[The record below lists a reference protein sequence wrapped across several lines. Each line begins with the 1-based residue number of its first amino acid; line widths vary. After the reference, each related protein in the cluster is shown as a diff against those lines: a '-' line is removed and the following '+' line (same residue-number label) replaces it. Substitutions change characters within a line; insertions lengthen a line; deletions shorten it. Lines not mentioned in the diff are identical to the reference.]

1 MVTYGEYKDK
11 KNTYGVIM
19 RTLKNFTEI
28 VFFLNGQVYQAYK
41 KEGTDEYA
49 YGSDDAKNLWL
60 LITKGLVECHASGK
74 KQNGT
79 PGPFYL
85 GTVVNFEF
93 IKNKVSYNISRYNDH
108 ELAYV
113 YIEHPDKGIEVK
125 LEFFANPEEGYREPV
140 EIFPQNIPYI
150 KLTKVEKFSKE
161 IELSDIINNGE
172 DEIVVRSVEEIALT
186 KEDVT
191 WLQKKKYFI
200 VNDDEKAEQ
209 LFRYLDT
216 FEGPISYDTE
226 TTGLRINCFGKIN
239 SEYSRTLEEYN
250 SQNPDNQIPA
260 DRLVGIIFCVE
271 PNVSYYFPCFN
282 RKFDNLYQ
290 NPDSPVRKKII
301 ANTKARYTI
310 GDFRDKQGDMA
321 EYVRNTVPEDFRLDV
336 ILMERVRDILEKKH
350 IVAHNGSF
358 EWKVGWLFE
367 IDTNLKDDT
376 MLLHQLL
383 YKFRSTT
390 SNRGEPSNLK
400 YLSKVELGIDQ
411 WELSDFFPGYKEQEG
426 EVKQKAGKK
435 STKSK
440 IDFSYMT
447 YEGTRI
453 YAPTD
458 GDCTLQL
465 FIKYKSDMIKNHP
478 EQLYIYGVEVLVACA
493 VAYMEFYGHRID
505 ESQIEA
511 ARDKTKANM
520 AIIESQFRQAI
531 SYSSEA
537 ELKQYE
543 VVTAIRNT
551 VEGTK
556 EPSKELMDEFRAE
569 VEELQ
574 SIMDNDEE
582 NVISITS
589 PAQVSSLFYDKL
601 GIPFSG
607 EKKSVDKKAIKALMQ
622 IKDEQGNLKY
632 PVVALYSKYRKEH
645 TLLTKFFDN
654 LVYYTY
660 PGGIIF
666 SSYGQIS
673 TATGRMSCK
682 KPNAQQ
688 YPKVVTSIVKPR
700 PGYAM
705 MDADYSQI
713 EYRVLVAMSGEKFL
727 ADLFIDPDND
737 YHTLMASLMYGVPYA
752 SVTKQMRSDAKSF
765 NFGIP
770 YGMGLGSLA
779 ILLKGVSTPATREEA
794 KQKYE
799 LYFKDQPNVRRF
811 FEKVKEMAQVN
822 RYTRTYWNRYRFY
835 SFEDADGN
843 VNEAR
848 KAAAL
853 RQAGNATIQGCLGGG
868 TLIQTENFGIVPIE
882 SIVGRKLRVWDG
894 EKWTTGDITYSGKK
908 RKCVVTFST
917 GQKMV
922 CSPIHKFLVRSP
934 SGKDRFI
941 ECQHLRSKAT
951 SSNPHKVVI
960 SHGYSSFKGN
970 TDKFEFGVLLGRLA
984 VSCNSY
990 TLGLRKLLGMLKKSV
1005 STEEFEK
1012 FSSLSI
1018 LLNKAIIAGGDVQLN
1033 GRDTELLK
1041 VVYRNGIDK
1050 RVFNNSEILR
1060 GFLSGVFD
1068 ISLNLTMLSPRLEL
1082 EFYNKKHNLQKF
1094 CEDIQ
1099 RALLFFGIKA
1109 RHKVESIY
1117 NSPDCHSH
1125 RIVIDTFDV
1134 PRFLELIKPG
1144 NTVAVTEL
1152 QKKRDRLRKNRTQP
1166 RQERPYYS
1174 STIAVESVEITDEYI
1189 DMYDVCNTDNGYYV
1203 ADGVVTHNTAA
1214 DIFKIAVAR
1223 NFTYIRKNNLFG
1235 LMLIVNMVHDE
1246 QLFEI
1251 NIEKLNMQRLLRDI
1265 GINMSFDVEGFP
1277 PLYIGAG
1284 VGHTWYEAK
1293 DKMAEIHPYLLKELS
1308 AEADNLPIWADTP
1321 STEQEVVDYFSK
1333 RVDDYRERTI
1343 IEYVMN
1349 EENYHKPLHPAIGA
1363 LLNLQFT
1370 YGHSKSKE
1378 NLSDNDFTELCLEEF
1393 IKHHDINGIDA
1404 SFFKASEVTEDIQQE
1419 DSEYDDD
1426 SDEDGEIDLNNVE
1439 ISSSAFTLI
1448 DESDIIYGTSI
1459 HDYIKTFGLVLSA
1472 RHKICGIDLRNL
1484 SYKKK
1489 EELIEFLSK
1498 YNCEQN
1504 DEGAMQI
1511 VFLNDSNVLNKTGIY
1526 VRNLSQDTLAEKV
1539 G

>member
-1 MVTYGEYKDK
+1 MITYGEYKDK

-125 LEFFANPEEGYREPV
+125 LEFFAKPEEGYREPV

-150 KLTKVEKFSKE
+150 KLTRVEKSSKE

-191 WLQKKKYFI
+191 WLRKKKYFI

-239 SEYSRTLEEYN
+239 SKYSRALEEYN

-290 NPDSPVRKKII
+290 NPDSPIRKKII

-321 EYVRNTVPEDFRLDV
+321 EYVRNTAPEDFRLDV

-551 VEGTK
+551 VEETK

-569 VEELQ
+569 VEKLQ

-779 ILLKGVSTPATREEA
+779 ILLKGVSNPATREEA

-908 RKCVVTFST
+908 RKCIVTFST
-917 GQKMV
+917 GQKMI

-960 SHGYSSFKGN
+960 SQKYSHFTVSKDMEFK
-970 TDKFEFGVLLGRLA
+970 FGSLVGRLTA
-984 VSCNSY
+984 YKYQRSTARKTITKLKQSLTEDEFRKFHSILLSVNRAR
-990 TLGLRKLLGMLKKSV
+990 TVGANPNLNELDTKLLGLVDYDGIAEIIWSNLEMLK
-1005 STEEFEK
+1005 
-1012 FSSLSI
+1012 
-1018 LLNKAIIAGGDVQLN
+1018 
-1033 GRDTELLK
+1033 
-1041 VVYRNGIDK
+1041 
-1050 RVFNNSEILR
+1050 
-1060 GFLSGVFD
+1060 GFLSGIFD
-1068 ISLNLTMLSPRLEL
+1068 ISLNSVTESARV
-1082 EFYNKKHNLQKF
+1082 EFLLKDNPNDISNLCK
-1094 CEDIQ
+1094 DIQ
-1099 RALLFFGIKA
+1099 KALLFFGIKSKYVLEG
-1109 RHKVESIY
+1109 RGGLSWHCIK
-1117 NSPDCHSH
+1117 
-1125 RIVIDTFDV
+1125 IDTYDV
-1134 PRFLELIKPG
+1134 DKMLKIIPLG
-1144 NTVAVTEL
+1144 NTAAVDL
-1152 QKKRDRLRKNRTQP
+1152 LLRKRNRKRTQP

-1174 STIAVESVEITDEYI
+1174 STIAVESVEFTDEYI